1 MTVSGIIEKSNS
13 QEMAVSLNQG
23 MLDSFTDKIK
33 DREKGKE
40 TRRASDIETSKLM
53 EMNNK
58 DLNKEVL
65 GSLFSKLAAAGISLN
80 PKADLKGKNDEL
92 ERLLGRNESLEDRVT
107 LKSSEEILKVQKGKG
122 NGEEGEGGKQFLNQ
136 NDQMATLLEQFV
148 NLLAEAAV
156 KNAPELAEKIKTLK
170 EKLVQKGISEEKL
183 AQIEKGI
190 GGTSTKA
197 LLQALKDGIVLQLLA
212 QDDRVE
218 KGIRNR
224 GINDLKDKLAA
235 RFGDE
240 EAEKLTQ
247 DAREAA
253 KAELRSFVPEEL
265 ENALIKKTYL
275 QETEFGDTIKLIKAG
290 QDADFD
296 FNTWINDYWP
306 EKKMHQGLYLMDVP
320 HSATGMNV
328 NTNTDNPT
336 SREQKHG
343 YEYEKED
350 EKEVLLNRLRA
361 LYMQGALRKGFFSSL
376 ETIFKVRK
384 LKNGLFRLG
393 VMTPELDDQVKHEAE
408 ILAKM
413 KTMEM
418 LQEGLLE
425 RATLYDLAGPAYD
438 LIERKIKGLLKN
450 AERLGMPISAE
461 EFNKLRDKANNEIHT
476 LSRKELDNVRSEL
489 RQNSSQKLAK
499 KEKHLVRLLM
509 RLADESPE
517 VLTKG
522 DASFS
527 LVDSINR

>member
-23 MLDSFTDKIK
+23 MLNQVTDQVKEK
-33 DREKGKE
+33 DNKKAP
-40 TRRASDIETSKLM
+40 RRASEIETSKLM
-53 EMNNK
+53 EMKTK
-58 DLNKEVL
+58 DLNREIL

-80 PKADLKGKNDEL
+80 PKADQKLNNEEL
-92 ERLLGRNESLEDRVT
+92 EKLLGRNESLEDSVDI
-107 LKSSEEILKVQKGKG
+107 SSREDIFKVQKNKG
-122 NGEEGEGGKQFLNQ
+122 QKESGEGGKQFLNSR
-136 NDQMATLLEQFV
+136 DETAALLEQFA

-156 KNAPELAEKIKTLK
+156 KSGPELAEKIKTLR
-170 EKLVQKGISEEKL
+170 EKLIQKGISEEKL
-183 AQIEKGI
+183 VLIEKGI
-190 GGTSTKA
+190 GGSSRKA
-197 LLQALKDGIVLQLLA
+197 IMEALKNGIVLQLLS

-224 GINDLKDKLAA
+224 GVNDLKDLLVAK
-235 RFGDE
+235 FGEE
-240 EAEKLTQ
+240 EAETMTKE
-247 DAREAA
+247 AREAA
-253 KAELRSFVPEEL
+253 KEELRSFVPEEL

-275 QETEFGDTIKLIKAG
+275 QDSEFGDTIKLIKAG

-306 EKKMHQGLYLMDVP
+306 EKKLHNGLYLMDVP

-328 NTNTDNPT
+328 NTNTNDPN
-336 SREQKHG
+336 SQGQKHG

-408 ILAKM
+408 VLAKM

-418 LQEGLLE
+418 LREGLLE
-425 RATLYDLAGPAYD
+425 RATLYDLSGPAHD

-450 AERLGMPISAE
+450 AERLGMPIQSAE
-461 EFNKLRDKANNEIHT
+461 FKVMKDKANNEIHAI
-476 LSRKELDNVRSEL
+476 SKKELDNVRAEI
-489 RQNSSQKLAK
+489 RQNNSQKLAK
-499 KEKHLVRLLM
+499 KEKLLVRLLT
-509 RLADESPE
+509 RLAEESNIM
-517 VLTKG
+517 

-527 LVDSINR
+527 QVDTINM